1 MYTPLAARLRPHRIE
16 DMVGQ
21 QHLIGKGKPLYKII
35 ESGSVPNM
43 IFYGYSGI
51 GKTTLARIIAEKTD
65 KTLYKL
71 NATTASTSD
80 SNRYFSNLSRT
91 EVLHLSHRRLKIRIF
106 TSIRQF

>member
-51 GKTTLARIIAEKTD
+51 GKTTLASIIAEKTD

-80 SNRYFSNLSRT
+80 IKSIISDIGAIGNENG
-91 EVLHLSHRRLKIRIF
+91 KIILW
-106 TSIRQF
+106 